1 MLKRVVVGRDKNK
14 LVSRLFADTIVPI
27 GLVRSVVVLST
38 VLLGEHSPESEQ
50 LLPWKKGQFT

>member
-1 MLKRVVVGRDKNK
+1 MGRDKNK